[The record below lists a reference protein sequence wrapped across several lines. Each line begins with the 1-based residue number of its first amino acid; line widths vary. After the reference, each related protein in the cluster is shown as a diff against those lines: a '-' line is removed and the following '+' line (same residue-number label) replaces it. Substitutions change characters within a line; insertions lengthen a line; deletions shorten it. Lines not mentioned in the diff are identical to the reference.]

1 MVVRI
6 RLARFGCKN
15 RPFYRIVAADSR
27 FKRDGRHLEILG
39 YYNPLPEPS
48 QLVQIQ
54 LLKFLVRRG
63 RRSDVMS
70 WLLPFASSHFY
81 LFLFSTTKEGHSPH
95 LLSLLPS
102 MPSYLFAFRTVVLNS
117 SGHICRQD
125 GGKRMGVN
133 FDKVKYWLSVG
144 AQPSDPVQRILFR
157 VGILPPPAMLAMAR
171 KGGPRDTRPIDP
183 MSGRYLTP
191 EDSETIQPD
200 DSDTEENESADKGN
214 A

>member
-39 YYNPLPEPS
+39 YYNPLP
-48 QLVQIQ
+48 
-54 LLKFLVRRG
+54 G
-63 RRSDVMS
+63 
-70 WLLPFASSHFY
+70 
-81 LFLFSTTKEGHSPH
+81 
-95 LLSLLPS
+95 
-102 MPSYLFAFRTVVLNS
+102 
-117 SGHICRQD
+117 QD

-157 VGILPPPAMLAMAR
+157 AGILPPPAMLAMAR

-191 EDSETIQPD
+191 EDSESIQPD
-200 DSDTEENESADKGN
+200 DSDTEENESADKEN